1 MPAIAT
7 RCPTSGRFSGQNL
20 SVDSCL
26 SLCFQLLTAVLAL
39 ALRVRFLPPVMAA
52 STLVLGASNFVSAE
66 ASNLAA
72 KRRTLAE
79 ARSGNAE
86 AFGQMVLPYAPGL
99 YRRALR
105 MTGNPADAEDVRQEA
120 LLKAFSRINQFAG
133 QQEEGKDDLHA
144 WVTRIT
150 TNASIDLIRQRRD
163 GKYLSL
169 EEPTASPEE
178 TLASRLPARTAN
190 PEELYARQEMRGL
203 IASGIARLAPDLRQ
217 ICLLRDVL
225 QYSTHEVAARL
236 GISTVAVRLR
246 LFRAHRRLRDGLR
259 EQLRQKQ
266 GCPAAAVKSAGR
278 TVKGARANRR
288 EEFLRVPAS
297 VEYACGD

>member
-1 MPAIAT
+1 M
-7 RCPTSGRFSGQNL
+7 S
-20 SVDSCL
+20 
-26 SLCFQLLTAVLAL
+26 
-39 ALRVRFLPPVMAA
+39 A
-52 STLVLGASNFVSAE
+52 SSLVLGTYHNFESPNATP
-66 ASNLAA
+66 SLAA
-72 KRRTLAE
+72 RRRALAA

-105 MTGNPADAEDVRQEA
+105 LTGNPADAEDAHQEA
-120 LLKAFSRINQFAG
+120 LLKAFSRIDQFAG

-163 GKYLSL
+163 GKHISL
-169 EEPTASPEE
+169 EEPSPSSEE
-178 TLASRLPARTAN
+178 SFGHRLPARTEN
-190 PEELYARQEMRGL
+190 PEELYARQEMRSL

-225 QYSTHEVAARL
+225 QYSTQEVATRL

-246 LFRAHRRLRDGLR
+246 LFRAHRRLRDGLHEDLKR
-259 EQLRQKQ
+259 KQ
-266 GCPAAAVKSAGR
+266 SSSSGVTADAR
-278 TVKGARANRR
+278 DARATRTPVAKRR
-288 EEFLRVPAS
+288 AEFLPMSTRA
-297 VEYACGD
+297 EYACGD